1 MSSMFRN
8 CLVDYAA
15 DVRLSEANSLCDRI
29 DTTMLG
35 AIERYVKQAI
45 VDKNA
50 MVSSSAL
57 VAGSCAECRKS
68 I

>member
-1 MSSMFRN
+1 
-8 CLVDYAA
+8 
-15 DVRLSEANSLCDRI
+15 
-29 DTTMLG
+29 MLG

-57 VAGSCAECRKS
+57 VAGMQFFDCLR
-68 I
+68 

>member
-1 MSSMFRN
+1 
-8 CLVDYAA
+8 
-15 DVRLSEANSLCDRI
+15 
-29 DTTMLG
+29 MLG

-45 VDKNA
+45 VDKNS

-57 VAGSCAECRKS
+57 VAG

>member
-1 MSSMFRN
+1 
-8 CLVDYAA
+8 
-15 DVRLSEANSLCDRI
+15 
-29 DTTMLG
+29 MLG

-57 VAGSCAECRKS
+57 VAGAKV
-68 I
+68 IW